1 MPQAI
6 GSPATNRRSVDP
18 ATSSFAPSESYEPN
32 EAFVTTTLKSWPS
45 SVDVLDKTG
54 LPFAITFHPLA
65 ESGSVCIF
73 IYIFYKNFF
82 LFFLYH
88 YYLECSSC

>member
-18 ATSSFAPSESYEPN
+18 ATSSLAPSESYEPDS
-32 EAFVTTTLKSWPS
+32 AFVTTTLKSWPS

-65 ESGSVCIF
+65 ESGNVCLI
-73 IYIFYKNFF
+73 K
-82 LFFLYH
+82 
-88 YYLECSSC
+88 